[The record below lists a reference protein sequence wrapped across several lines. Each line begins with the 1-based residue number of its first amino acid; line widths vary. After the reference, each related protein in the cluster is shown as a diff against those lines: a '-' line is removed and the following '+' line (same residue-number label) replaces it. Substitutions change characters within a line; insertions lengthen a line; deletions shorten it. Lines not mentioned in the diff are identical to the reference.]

1 MMQLTHK
8 RIVLGCELDIDLRNA
23 VRVVLHELGAVIR
36 AHAQST
42 TRSRE
47 RQVLDVDVDVDVAGQ
62 GLRIEVE
69 THEGVSVSGP
79 ASLTEHVSA
88 IVSQRMRTIK
98 SRVAE

>member
-8 RIVLGCELDIDLRNA
+8 RIVLGCELDIDLRHA

-47 RQVLDVDVDVDVAGQ
+47 RHVLDVDVEGQ

-88 IVSQRMRTIK
+88 IVTQRMRAIT
-98 SRVAE
+98 SRGEG